1 MNPLEELLD
10 QAKRNKKKGIYVI
23 STEFVIRKLKEH
35 RKSDA
40 TQNDE
45 DGSYSDS
52 VV

>member
-1 MNPLEELLD
+1 MSPLDELLD

-23 STEFVIRKLKEH
+23 STEFVIRKLNEH
-35 RKSDA
+35 NRSDA

-45 DGSYSDS
+45 DGAYSDS